1 MTYSTIV
8 YTSDN
13 DEDEND
19 ASDHDND
26 DNDDNDDNCSTVRV
40 FLGISSSTKGTKSD
54 DTIIGSLWQQSQ
66 EADRF

>member
-26 DNDDNDDNCSTVRV
+26 DNCSTMKV